1 MLLSLEERDSDETL
15 LLDLWEVFEELLD
28 ERLRLADTE
37 DALDF
42 FCFSGFE
49 RFFCTTSSSSES
61 G

>member
-15 LLDLWEVFEELLD
+15 LLELWEVFEELLN

-42 FCFSGFE
+42 SYFSGFE
-49 RFFCTTSSSSES
+49 RFFCTKSSSSES